1 MVHFSSL
8 LTAVTL
14 TSTILAHPGEHH
26 DHAAIKREIVAR
38 NQMAN
43 AAARS
48 IGSCSGSLK
57 ARDVQ
62 ARSIARRTQ
71 VMHDLRKRQ
80 NIKTSKLLIH
90 EL

>member
-1 MVHFSSL
+1 MVHLSSL

-14 TSTILAHPGEHH
+14 ASSVAAHPGEHH
-26 DHAAIKREIVAR
+26 DHAAIKREVVAR

-48 IGSCSGSLK
+48 IDSCSGSLK

-62 ARSIARRTQ
+62 ARSVARRAQ
-71 VMHDLRKRQ
+71 VMHDLRQRQ
-80 NIKTSKLLIH
+80 NIQKSK
-90 EL
+90 